1 MNIDHKQ
8 LFHLAILEAAE
19 KFGDSVALTEVESN
33 ESLTFAG
40 FRKKCFQFA
49 AILSSHV
56 DPISGGKSHKEIETV
71 LVFLQNCINY
81 PIVFCGS
88 ALLGHPICGIN
99 PDSTKDELKSFAKK
113 TNAKFI
119 VCSSENLEFVKSA
132 FSSGD
137 VKIFVFGKTHNPNEK
152 ITYLDS
158 EFLTISFDEDLA
170 STLSARSR
178 ALSTSED
185 TLIAP
190 LSSGSTGEP
199 KCVLLSH
206 KNFNSA
212 TEILKKNLFEKLSK
226 SCERTV
232 NLSFLPFYHA
242 SGFWALC
249 YCLLNGH
256 QSIIMKTFKVTL
268 MMECIEKFKI
278 EILNLVPSLV
288 IFLTKNYE
296 EFKIFNLTSLKVVLC
311 GSAPIGKEVITEFLS
326 KYPHVEEFIQG
337 YGMTEVVCLSHIIP
351 LEGSAK
357 DEKHF
362 GSCGKLLEGFEAM
375 LVDPDTH
382 EIRSQPM
389 ESGELWLKSD
399 AVMKGYLKN
408 DEANSKSLESSGW
421 LKTGDVL
428 YFDEDGYYYVVDRLK
443 NMIKVN
449 GMQVAPVELENL
461 FLKLDFV
468 SEAAVVGIQDA
479 DSGEVPVAFL
489 VLKKEEIKN
498 KMTIQEA
505 IETAKEFVHSKV
517 APHKQLRGGIIIVEK
532 LPKTSTGKVIRKEL
546 QSLAMAEH
554 ETVL

>member
-1 MNIDHKQ
+1 M
-8 LFHLAILEAAE
+8 
-19 KFGDSVALTEVESN
+19 EVESK
-33 ESLTFAG
+33 ESLTFSG

-71 LVFLQNCINY
+71 LVFLQNSINY
-81 PIVFCGS
+81 PIIFCGS
-88 ALLGHPICGIN
+88 ALLGHPICGVN

-119 VCSSENLEFVKSA
+119 ICSSENFEFVKSA

-137 VKIFVFGKTHNPNEK
+137 FKIFVFGKVHSSSERV
-152 ITYLDS
+152 IHIDS
-158 EFLTISFDEDLA
+158 EFLAVSFDEDLA
-170 STLSARSR
+170 ATLSARSR
-178 ALSTSED
+178 AISTPED

-190 LSSGSTGEP
+190 LSSGSTGDP

-212 TEILKKNLFEKLSK
+212 TEILKKNLFEKLSNSHEK
-226 SCERTV
+226 TH

-249 YCLLNGH
+249 YCLLSGH
-256 QSIIMKTFKVTL
+256 PSLIMKTFKITVML
-268 MMECIEKFKI
+268 ECIEKFKI
-278 EILNLVPSLV
+278 EVLNLVPSLV
-288 IFLTKNYE
+288 VFLIKNYE
-296 EFKIFNLTSLKVVLC
+296 EFKTFNLKSLKVVLC
-311 GSAPIGKEVITEFLS
+311 GSAPIGKEIVKEFLS
-326 KYPHVEEFIQG
+326 KYPHVEDFIQG
-337 YGMTEVVCLSHIIP
+337 YGMTEVVCLSHIVP
-351 LEGSAK
+351 LGNSAK

-408 DEANSKSLESSGW
+408 DEETSRSLESSGW

-461 FLKLDFV
+461 LLKLDFV
-468 SEAAVVGIQDA
+468 SEAAVVGIQDS

-489 VLKKEEIKN
+489 VLKKEEVKS

-517 APHKQLRGGIIIVEK
+517 APHKQLRGGIIVVDK
-532 LPKTSTGKVIRKEL
+532 LPKTSTGKIVRREL